1 MLSLLMVMT
10 MKVKIAIGKSL
21 LNLSKQDLPFYTF
34 HPFLNKSVLILFDLL
49 VSNSLHLKQ
58 CTLLN
63 AYSGCFVIVLANA
76 SCFQHN
82 AAVIFVQNLTLLLC
96 LSVKMTLEQMQN
108 GQVSNCVWYQNG

>member
-10 MKVKIAIGKSL
+10 MKVEIAIGKSL
-21 LNLSKQDLPFYTF
+21 LNLSKQDLPFYTL

-58 CTLLN
+58 CTLL
-63 AYSGCFVIVLANA
+63 GKCIQWLFVINLANA

-82 AAVIFVQNLTLLLC
+82 AAVMFVQNLTLLLC

-108 GQVSNCVWYQNG
+108 G